1 MNYIKLVISIEDD
14 YQETLISELLELDFD
29 AFEQQDGRIITY
41 VPKERFSD
49 VHRERIE
56 GILRAYPG
64 DGFIETEEVVADRNW
79 NEEWEKTIEAQ
90 TIGKF
95 YVKPTWKRG
104 EAPGDSILLE
114 IDPKM
119 AFGTGYHET
128 TRLMLKLLPDIIRME
143 DLVLDAGT
151 GTGIL
156 AIAAVKL
163 GAEKAFAFDIDE
175 WSITNTRENILLNS
189 VENQV
194 EVRKGSLET
203 IPKGS
208 TYDVILANI
217 ERNTILEMLPELK
230 KRLRPGGRLL
240 LSGLLKKDE
249 PSITGKLNELN
260 LEIREIRH
268 ENEWIAFSV
277 EKLSS

>member
-1 MNYIKLVISIEDD
+1 MNYIKLVISIDDD
-14 YQETLISELLELDFD
+14 YQETLISELLEMEFD

-56 GILRAYPG
+56 GILRVYPG
-64 DGFIETEEVVADRNW
+64 DGFIETEEVVADQNW

-90 TIGKF
+90 SIGKF
-95 YVKPTWKRG
+95 YVKPTWHRG
-104 EAPGDSILLE
+104 SAPADSILLE

-128 TRLMLKLLPDIIRME
+128 TRLMLKLMPDVVNKD

-163 GAEKAFAFDIDE
+163 GAAQAFAFDIDE
-175 WSITNTRENILLNS
+175 WSITNTKENILLNG
-189 VENQV
+189 VEDQV
-194 EVRKGSLET
+194 SVRKGSLGI
-203 IPKGS
+203 IPSGS
-208 TYDVILANI
+208 AYDVIFANI
-217 ERNTILEMLPELK
+217 ERNTILEMLPKLQQLLK
-230 KRLRPGGRLL
+230 KNGRML

-249 PSITGKLNELN
+249 EPVSQKLEELDFK
-260 LEIREIRH
+260 IREIRH

-277 EKLSS
+277 EN